1 MAEENEKQ
9 PAFNWRGLLRS
20 LLTLLVIAAII
31 FLFYKLGVVS
41 LFILFGLLLALVARP
56 IYNLL
61 ERINIKQRKIPGA
74 LNAILSIL
82 LVWCIL
88 GGIGLAIVPIITK
101 EITKIS
107 KVDPE
112 KILIQLEDPIN
123 AVILKIE
130 NLGVLKYVDSTQ
142 ASPDRIIERTII
154 YKIPCDTNF
163 ATGSYFTLD
172 GDTIDRE
179 LAAVPSSLVLV
190 KDSGNVTG
198 IRHRKEIVSMMKL
211 LWNDYFSA
219 GKVKKWFG
227 SAFSLVGNIFAII
240 ASSTFLA
247 FFFLRDR
254 KLFMKMISTAV
265 PQKFAE
271 KTVTVFTDSRKLL
284 SRYFIGLM
292 FELLLV
298 MISTTIGLLIVGIRF
313 DLAITIGFFCGLFN
327 IVPYVGP
334 LLGGAF
340 GLLLGVSNYIELD
353 FYATVLPIL
362 IKMAVVFSIVQI
374 LDNNVLQPLIF
385 SNSVNAHPIEI
396 FLVIVIAGN
405 FAGVIG
411 MIFAVPAYTLLRIL
425 ARQFFSNFRVVRN
438 LTQNM

>member
-1 MAEENEKQ
+1 MAVENEKQ
-9 PAFNWRGLLRS
+9 PSFNWRGLIRN
-20 LLTLLVIAAII
+20 LLTLLVIVAII

-41 LFILFGLLLALVARP
+41 LFILFGVLLSLVARP

-101 EITKIS
+101 EITTIS

-112 KILIQLEDPIN
+112 KILVQLQDPIN
-123 AVILKIE
+123 AAIIKME

-142 ASPDRIIERTII
+142 ATPERVVQRTII

-163 ATGSYFTLD
+163 AMGSYFTLE

-179 LAAVPSSLVLV
+179 LLAAEVPIA

-254 KLFMKMISTAV
+254 KLFMKMISSAV

-292 FELLLV
+292 LELLLV
-298 MISTTIGLLIVGIRF
+298 MICTTIGLLIVGIRF

-362 IKMAVVFSIVQI
+362 IKMAIVFSIVQI

-411 MIFAVPAYTLLRIL
+411 MIFAVPGYTLLRIL

>member
-1 MAEENEKQ
+1 MAAENEKQ
-9 PAFNWRGLLRS
+9 PTFNWRGLVRN
-20 LLTLLVIAAII
+20 LLTLLVIVAII

-41 LFILFGLLLALVARP
+41 LFILFGVLLSLVARP

-82 LVWCIL
+82 LVWCII

-101 EITKIS
+101 EITTIS

-123 AVILKIE
+123 TAILKME
-130 NLGVLKYVDSTQ
+130 NLGILKYVDSTQ
-142 ASPDRIIERTII
+142 APPERIIERTII

-163 ATGSYFTLD
+163 AMGSYFTLK
-172 GDTIDRE
+172 GDTIDRA
-179 LAAVPSSLVLV
+179 LLPTPALNA
-190 KDSGNVTG
+190 KDSGNVAG
-198 IRHRKEIVSMMKL
+198 IRHRKEIVKMMKL

-227 SAFSLVGNIFAII
+227 SAFSLLGNIFAII

-254 KLFMKMISTAV
+254 KLFMKMILSAV